1 MTPWRGFGAEVERDT
16 ELTIAGLA
24 HDLNNVFE
32 TLAES
37 AELLGRDPK
46 WAKLA
51 GTIRR
56 CVTRGG
62 RIVESLSETARESG
76 DVQGVLDNAILHADD
91 FLQVTRAAT
100 VVWNSEIEP
109 GLRLPGPSGAWE
121 RVFVN
126 LFLNAVQMKPEEA
139 VIEIQARRAGEALV
153 ITVADNGPGIPEE
166 ILPHIFEPR
175 FTTKRSR
182 SRTGLGLHIV
192 SSIVRENG
200 GEVAAENRDTRGA
213 KFTITLPGVS

>member
-1 MTPWRGFGAEVERDT
+1 VERDT
-16 ELTIAGLA
+16 ELTVAGLA

-46 WAKLA
+46 WARLA
-51 GTIRR
+51 ATIRR
-56 CVTRGG
+56 SVTRGS
-62 RIVESLSETARESG
+62 RIVESLTETARESG
-76 DVQGVLDNAILHADD
+76 EVQAVLENAIQHADD

-100 VVWNSEIEP
+100 VSWHREIEP
-109 GLRLPGPSGAWE
+109 GLRLPGSTAAWE

-126 LFLNAVQMKPEEA
+126 LFLNAVQIKPEEA
-139 VIEIQARRAGEALV
+139 VIEIRARRQAEKLV
-153 ITVADNGPGIPEE
+153 ITVADNGPGISAE

-192 SSIVRENG
+192 SSIVRANG
-200 GEVAAENRDTRGA
+200 GTVNAENREPRGA
-213 KFTITLPGVS
+213 LFTITLPLD

>member
-1 MTPWRGFGAEVERDT
+1 MERDT
-16 ELTIAGLA
+16 ELTVAGLA

-46 WAKLA
+46 WARLA
-51 GTIRR
+51 ATIRR
-56 CVTRGG
+56 SVTRGG
-62 RIVESLSETARESG
+62 RIVDSLTETARESG
-76 DVQGVLDNAILHADD
+76 EAQAVVDNAIQHADD

-100 VVWNSEIEP
+100 VSWHREIEP
-109 GLRLPGPSGAWE
+109 GLRLPGSTAAWE

-126 LFLNAVQMKPEEA
+126 LFLNAVQIKPEEA
-139 VIEIQARRAGEALV
+139 VIEIRARRQAEKLV
-153 ITVADNGPGIPEE
+153 ITVADNGPGISAE

-182 SRTGLGLHIV
+182 SRTGHGLHIV
-192 SSIVRENG
+192 SSIVRANG
-200 GEVAAENRDTRGA
+200 GTVNAENREPRGA
-213 KFTITLPGVS
+213 LFTITLPLG

>member
-1 MTPWRGFGAEVERDT
+1 MERDT
-16 ELTIAGLA
+16 ELTVAGLA

-46 WAKLA
+46 WARLA
-51 GTIRR
+51 ATIRR
-56 CVTRGG
+56 SVTRGS
-62 RIVESLSETARESG
+62 RIVDSLTETARETG
-76 DVQGVLDNAILHADD
+76 EAQAVVDNAIQHADD

-100 VVWNSEIEP
+100 VSWNREIDP
-109 GLRLPGPSGAWE
+109 GLRLPGSTAAWE

-126 LFLNAVQMKPEEA
+126 LFLNAAQIKPEEA
-139 VIEIQARRAGEALV
+139 VIEIRARRQAEELV
-153 ITVADNGPGIPEE
+153 ITVADNGPGISAE

-192 SSIVRENG
+192 SSIVQANG
-200 GEVAAENRDTRGA
+200 GSVKAENREPRGA
-213 KFTITLPGVS
+213 LFTITLPLD

>member
-1 MTPWRGFGAEVERDT
+1 MERDT
-16 ELTIAGLA
+16 ELTVAGLA

-32 TLAES
+32 TLSES
-37 AELLGRDPK
+37 AELLTRDPK
-46 WAKLA
+46 WARLA
-51 GTIRR
+51 ATIRR
-56 CVTRGG
+56 CVTRGS
-62 RIVESLSETARESG
+62 RIVESLTETARDSG

-100 VVWNSEIEP
+100 VTWNSEIEP
-109 GLRLPGPSGAWE
+109 GLRLPGSTAAWE

-126 LFLNAVQMKPEEA
+126 LFLNAAQIKPEEA
-139 VIEIQARRAGEALV
+139 VIEIRARREAEALV
-153 ITVADNGPGIPEE
+153 ITVADNGPGISAE

-200 GEVAAENRDTRGA
+200 GTVAAENREPRGA
-213 KFTITLPGVS
+213 VFTITLPLD

>member
-1 MTPWRGFGAEVERDT
+1 MERDT
-16 ELTIAGLA
+16 ELTVAGLA

-46 WAKLA
+46 WTRLA
-51 GTIRR
+51 ATIRR
-56 CVTRGG
+56 SVTRGS
-62 RIVESLSETARESG
+62 RIVESLTETARESG
-76 DVQGVLDNAILHADD
+76 EVQAVLENAIQHADD

-100 VVWNSEIEP
+100 VTWHREIEP
-109 GLRLPGPSGAWE
+109 GLRLPGSTAGWE

-126 LFLNAVQMKPEEA
+126 LFLNAAQIKPEEA
-139 VIEIQARRAGEALV
+139 VIEIAARRRAENLV
-153 ITVADNGPGIPEE
+153 ITVADNGPGISAE

-192 SSIVRENG
+192 SSIVQSNG
-200 GEVAAENRDTRGA
+200 GTVSAENREPRGA
-213 KFTITLPGVS
+213 LFTITLPVD